1 MPSTYSRSL
10 RIELIAA
17 GEQAGTWNITTN
29 RNLGEIIEQAI
40 TGVETINITSGDRNL
55 LALNAAV
62 DEARNAV
69 IVFTGIP
76 ADTTTVT
83 VPNVD
88 KEYTFRNETDQ
99 AVIIQPEASTSS
111 YECPPNSTSY
121 VAIDGD
127 IGAVHGV
134 TISDAVA
141 DMLKQPD
148 FTQALATMGA
158 AALDSPEFVGVPK
171 APTRPLGDRSDA
183 LATTEFVYLNGV
195 PKGTIVMWHGVSIP
209 DGWFECDGQNG
220 TPDLRGVFPL
230 GSSSTYPLGSTGGS
244 PDAVLVSHNHGGV
257 TGSQNRNHSHTGTTS
272 SNGAHTHSYITT
284 RAYDGASGIR
294 RRIGWGQNLG
304 ASTQSGE
311 ILSAGA
317 HTHSFTTGANSV
329 NHEHPISTQGESGE
343 GKNMPPYRAVR
354 FIMKG

>member
-40 TGVETINITSGDRNL
+40 AGVETINITSGDRDL

-111 YECPPNSTSY
+111 YECPPNSTSN

-127 IGAVHGV
+127 TGAVHGV

-148 FTQALATMGA
+148 FTQAMATMGA
-158 AALDSPEFVGVPK
+158 AALDSPKFVGVPE
-171 APTRPLGDRSDA
+171 APTRPLGDRSNA

-257 TGSQNRNHSHTGTTS
+257 TGSQNRNHTHSGNTS
-272 SNGAHTHSYITT
+272 SVGVRASGGNFTIT
-284 RAYDGASGIR
+284 YDGAPNSSER
-294 RRIGWGQNLG
+294 VQ
-304 ASTQSGE
+304 STV
-311 ILSAGA
+311 SAGTNTS

-329 NHEHPISTQGESGE
+329 NHEHPIPTQGESGA
-343 GKNMPPYRAVR
+343 GKNMPPYYALR